1 MKLRTSI
8 RLAAGIV
15 PAMALCIVLGGCGDD
30 EPEMPQP
37 PPAQP
42 DQNMTDPITP
52 DDIPGQPGQPQ

>member
-1 MKLRTSI
+1 MKIRTSI

-30 EPEMPQP
+30 EPDMPQ

-42 DQNMTDPITP
+42 DENMTQPVMP
-52 DDIPGQPGQPQ
+52 DDLPGQPQ